1 MHNAAQDQ
9 QRVSWSEQLGGW
21 SVSSYELVRIALEQP
36 RRFSSEGNEIAR
48 NLAGEA
54 MLVTDS
60 AVHGAVRAL
69 WAKPFSAPVV
79 AARRRELERLALGI
93 LAPPGDQLRSG
104 ETVDLVPLF
113 EAFAGK
119 VVLSLLNLTG
129 TTEADFHRWYKL
141 VLDSA
146 AFSITP
152 ESPLYRERTKA
163 KAEIYA
169 MLEDEVENRL
179 ARLGAGEAGSDLVFL
194 IAASEGRNGI
204 SRAVILDN
212 LFNVF
217 TGGADTTVRWMG
229 NAVDILARHPDALA
243 ELRANPALLPQ
254 ALEEVMRFRSVTR
267 FAIRTVCEDG
277 VELGGQPMRRGD
289 TVYLL
294 TSAANHDPSVFDQP
308 ERFDIHRKARPHL
321 GFSHGMHKC
330 IGINLARVEAQAFL
344 GEMLASF
351 PDFEIVALENGD
363 ESVVRGPEKLVV
375 RQASSGRS

>member
-1 MHNAAQDQ
+1 
-9 QRVSWSEQLGGW
+9 
-21 SVSSYELVRIALEQP
+21 
-36 RRFSSEGNEIAR
+36 
-48 NLAGEA
+48 
-54 MLVTDS
+54 VTDS

-69 WAKPFSAPVV
+69 WAKPFSAPNV
-79 AARRRELERLALGI
+79 AARRSELERLATEI
-93 LAPPGDQLRSG
+93 LAPEAERIHSG

-119 VVLSLLNLTG
+119 VVLSLLSLTG
-129 TTEADFHRWYKL
+129 ATEKDFHRWYKL

-152 ESPLYRERTKA
+152 DSPLYSARTKA

-169 MLEDEVENRL
+169 MLEGEVEDRL
-179 ARLGAGEAGSDLVFL
+179 ARLSSGDAGSDLVFL
-194 IAASEGRNGI
+194 IAASEGRDGI
-204 SRAVILDN
+204 SRTVILDN

-217 TGGADTTVRWMG
+217 AGGADTTVRWMG
-229 NAVDILARHPDALA
+229 NAVAILARHPDALA

-267 FAIRTVCEDG
+267 FAIRTVCDDG

-294 TSAANHDPSVFDQP
+294 TSAANHDPAVFDQP

-344 GEMLASF
+344 GRFFAMMPE
-351 PDFEIVALENGD
+351 FEIVEVQHGD
-363 ESVVRGPEKLVV
+363 ESVVRGPEKLIV